1 MVLLSASMQVEITG
15 IVVYNVV
22 TIVIYFIGINF
33 RGCKLSRFCE
43 FFWHPR
49 KFIPSYGD
57 KLYV

>member
-33 RGCKLSRFCE
+33 RG
-43 FFWHPR
+43 
-49 KFIPSYGD
+49 Y
-57 KLYV
+57 